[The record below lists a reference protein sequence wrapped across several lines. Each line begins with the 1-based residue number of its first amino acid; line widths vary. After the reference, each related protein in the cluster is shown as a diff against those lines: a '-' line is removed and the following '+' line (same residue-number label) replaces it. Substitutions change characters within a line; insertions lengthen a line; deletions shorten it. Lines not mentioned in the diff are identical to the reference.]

1 MSTQERSSVA
11 DGIGFGLALGATGAY
26 VILAGLGIVPAPDG
40 AEAFRGPPA
49 VILCAGAAFIFA
61 GVALAIRSFAGA
73 NDNDGDLPAGAPRWT
88 QLSYRIVGIAIA
100 GSLAA
105 IGTWIAIGN
114 GPRAFT
120 VGGPM
125 LEMRTTGETIG
136 RTVFG
141 LGAVIVWIYVIALTV
156 STVRK
161 FFDRRGSST

>member
-1 MSTQERSSVA
+1 MSALGKPSVA
-11 DGIGFGLALGATGAY
+11 DGIGFGIALGATGVY
-26 VILAGLGIVPAPDG
+26 VMLAGLGVLPAPGGEDTHS
-40 AEAFRGPPA
+40 PPA
-49 VILCAGAAFIFA
+49 IVVCAGAAFVLV

-73 NDNDGDLPAGAPRWT
+73 DDHDSELPASAPPWT
-88 QLSYRIVGIAIA
+88 HMAYRIVGIAIA

-105 IGTWIAIGN
+105 IGTWIAIGT

-125 LEMRTTGETIG
+125 VDMRTAGETIG